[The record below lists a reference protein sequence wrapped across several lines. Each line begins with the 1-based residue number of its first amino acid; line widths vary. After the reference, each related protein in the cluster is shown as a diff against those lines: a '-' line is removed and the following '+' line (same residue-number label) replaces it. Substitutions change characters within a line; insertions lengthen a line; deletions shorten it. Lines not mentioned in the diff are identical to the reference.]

1 MDKTFQIFCKILD
14 PPPPYFVKYKLN
26 CHFTDVYVIV
36 RGHEYC
42 DGSYIYYLYTNSMM
56 FDLRLHSFLY
66 YSALL
71 FSLEYITLVIPNAI
85 KSSSLYN

>member
-1 MDKTFQIFCKILD
+1 MNKTFQIFCKILD
-14 PPPPYFVKYKLN
+14 PPPYFVKYKLN

-36 RGHEYC
+36 RGHGYC

-71 FSLEYITLVIPNAI
+71 FSLEYITLVIPNVI